1 MSRIG
6 LHSAYMAFTGPQPQV
21 GQQAGPLAGLTVAI
35 KDMFDIAGER
45 VSGGSPAWL
54 DSHAPAKNNSAVV
67 DRLLCAGAE
76 IVGKTICDEFFY

>member
-35 KDMFDIAGER
+35 KDMFDIAG
-45 VSGGSPAWL
+45 
-54 DSHAPAKNNSAVV
+54 
-67 DRLLCAGAE
+67 GACQWR
-76 IVGKTICDEFFY
+76 KPRMA